1 MEIRE
6 AELQEIARRLS
17 ERTGRPGLRLLRVSV
32 ACRWPVYRGEAP
44 GKDPVFVKVARPEE
58 VQNTLA
64 LLASAGVCDLL
75 PRPALVE
82 PLDFGEWSVLCLEWK
97 GSSVLFAE
105 KMSEAQLKG
114 FCEGCVS
121 LSEALSQVTVQLS
134 VKQSDDP
141 SRQYAAL
148 ADFVTRH
155 RLAGRLLRELTGIPA
170 SERTYGTRPLVP
182 IHGDL
187 QPKNYGFDGFRMAA
201 VYDFEEVRL
210 GLACEDATYAFMERC
225 RHLGGKRHRRLV
237 SLFLKLVEFS
247 PWPTDEWLVAV
258 NHCRLRI
265 AFRRLEKHPD
275 GLFVAFDIW
284 RRDRPLRKLYDIIR
298 RKICVPR

>member
-6 AELQEIARRLS
+6 TELQEIARRIS
-17 ERTGRPGLRLLRVSV
+17 ELTGRPGLRLLRVSV

-44 GKDPVFVKVARPEE
+44 KEASIFVKVARPAE
-58 VQNTLA
+58 VRNTLA
-64 LLASAGVCDLL
+64 LLASVGVCDLL
-75 PRPALVE
+75 PRPILTE
-82 PLDFGEWSVLCLEWK
+82 PLDFGEFSVLCLEWK
-97 GSSVLFAE
+97 ESSVLFAE
-105 KMSEAQLKG
+105 KMSEAQLES
-114 FCEGCVS
+114 FREGCLA
-121 LSEALSQVTVQLS
+121 LSRALSQVVVPLS
-134 VKQSDDP
+134 VKESDDP

-155 RLAGRLLRELTGIPA
+155 RLAGRLLRELTGLPA
-170 SERTYGTRPLVP
+170 AERTYGTRPLVP

-187 QPKNYGFDGFRMAA
+187 QPKNYGFAGSRMTA

-225 RHLGGKRHRRLV
+225 RHLGGERHRRLV
-237 SLFLKLVEFS
+237 SLFLKLMDLS
-247 PWPTDEWLVAV
+247 PWPADEWLVAV

-265 AFRRLEKHPD
+265 ASRRLEKHPD
-275 GLFVAFDIW
+275 GMFVAFDIW

-298 RKICVPR
+298 EKACAPN